1 MTIQWMDNFGWCG
14 TGSTSLTYLL
24 SGTPYTLVSGT
35 TGFPNGVIAD
45 PVIAGAYC
53 LQVGQVLTNYDNS
66 DNQIAIPTPANAIG
80 IACRWYM
87 SGGSQRSIAQ
97 WEDSGGA
104 ILYRLVN
111 EINGALSIYG
121 AGALGAGSTPIATTT
136 VPVLTFN
143 TWWHVEAMVDYALG
157 KITVFVE
164 GTQVLVYSFTAAP
177 GTLIYNL
184 GFSPRYG
191 EGSPGGTILM
201 KDYVIYDKSGTQNN
215 TVGSIGPCT
224 VYRLALTSDVSN
236 GWTITG
242 AATVNAAIGG
252 EPPADSTSYIAAGYG
267 PFPAP
272 AVCGIASLPTTV
284 VAVRGVMSLQRT
296 KKSDGGVASFQ
307 VNLKSGSSTHTGT
320 THNPATSY
328 NYSWDVV
335 ELDPAT
341 GALWTPIAV
350 NNMNVQLNRTV

>member
-1 MTIQWMDNFGWCG
+1 MAIQWMDNYGWCG

-24 SGTPYTLVSGT
+24 SGTPYTLLSGT

-45 PVIAGAYC
+45 PVISGQYC
-53 LQVGQVLTNYDNS
+53 LQVGQNLGNYYNV
-66 DNQIAIPTPANAIG
+66 DNQVALPTPANAIG

-87 SGGSQRSIAQ
+87 SGGSARSIVQ
-97 WEDSGGA
+97 WQDASGT
-104 ILYRLVN
+104 ILYSLQN

-121 AGALGAGSTPIATTT
+121 AGTFGGSQLATTT

-143 TWWHVEAMVDYALG
+143 TWWHIEAMVDYALG
-157 KITVFVE
+157 KITIFVE

-177 GTLIYNL
+177 TTLIYNL
-184 GFSPRYG
+184 GFSPRVG

-201 KDYVIYDKSGTQNN
+201 KDYVIYDKSGSNNN
-215 TVGSIGPCT
+215 TVGSIGPCS
-224 VYRLALTSDVSN
+224 VYRLALNSDVSN

-242 AATVNAAIGG
+242 AASVHAAIGG

-272 AVCGIASLPTTV
+272 AVTGITSLPTTV

-296 KKSDGGVASFQ
+296 KKSDGGAASFQ

-320 THNPATSY
+320 THNSATSY

-341 GALWTPIAV
+341 GAPWTPISV
-350 NNMNVQLNRTV
+350 NNMKVQLNRTV

>member
-1 MTIQWMDNFGWCG
+1 MAIQWMDNFGWCG

-24 SGTPYTLVSGT
+24 SGTPYTLLSGA

-45 PVIAGAYC
+45 PVISGAYC
-53 LQVGQVLTNYDNS
+53 LQVGQNLGNYYNA
-66 DNQIAIPTPANAIG
+66 DNQVALPTPANAIG
-80 IACRWYM
+80 VALRWYM
-87 SGGSQRSIAQ
+87 SGGSGRSIIQ
-97 WEDSGGA
+97 WQDVGGN
-104 ILYRLVN
+104 ILFGLQN

-121 AGALGAGSTPIATTT
+121 PGAFGGSQLATTT

-143 TWWHVEAMVDYALG
+143 TWWHIEAMVDYALG

-164 GTQVLVYSFTAAP
+164 GTQVLVYSFTEVP
-177 GTLIYNL
+177 SPIIYNI
-184 GFSPRYG
+184 GFSPRTG
-191 EGSPGGTILM
+191 LGSPGGTILM

-224 VYRLALTSDVSN
+224 VYRLALNSDVSN

-242 AATVNAAIGG
+242 AASVNAAIGG

-350 NNMNVQLNRTV
+350 DNMNVQLNRTI